1 MIITL
6 LILTIAAATMHK
18 ILMNAVNE
26 YSYDNTVDRYEDRIG
41 KMYWD
46 VIKKPGSYN

>member
-6 LILTIAAATMHK
+6 LILTIAAVIAHK
-18 ILMNAVNE
+18 TLMNAVEN

>member
-6 LILTIAAATMHK
+6 LIFIAITTVVHK
-18 ILMNAVNE
+18 LVMGAVEN

-41 KMYWD
+41 KIYWD
-46 VIKKPGSYN
+46 AIKEPRRFN